1 MKLPK
6 SIIKKYGI
14 SKKAWVIFKSRA
26 SSTRKKIKSNEG
38 GKMRRRKSRRVGYR
52 ARARRRYG
60 AGLGTTAIIL
70 GGGVYGALRNYIS
83 GAIAPITSKIPLGA
97 LADNIGMGIVSYLAY
112 KKGSGIVKNAGMIGL
127 GIEAAMA
134 ADDLMKGGLG
144 GIAPTATGNI
154 F

>member
-6 SIIKKYGI
+6 SIISKYGI
-14 SKKAWVIFKSRA
+14 SKKAWQIFKSRA
-26 SSTRKKIKSNEG
+26 SSTRKTKNLKG
-38 GKMRRRKSRRVGYR
+38 GKMRRRRSRRVGYR
-52 ARARRRYG
+52 GRARRRYG
-60 AGLGTTAIIL
+60 AGLGTTAIVL
-70 GGGVYGALRNYIS
+70 GGGVYGALRRYIS

-97 LADNIGMGIVSYLAY
+97 LADNVGMGIVSYLAY

-144 GIAPTATGNI
+144 GVAPTTSGNI